1 MNIPFWKIKD
11 IFRRELEA
19 YYKERYE
26 ENFKNWLLELTE
38 KDIENMLEDLEDIH
52 YYLEGA

>member
-19 YYKERYE
+19 YYKEHYE

-52 YYLEGA
+52 YLEGE